1 MGKGYGVG
9 GQVHAYEI
17 PKGKTSGDVCG
28 FLSFSGGK
36 QYVYKF
42 LPSWIMSH
50 CSDFLNLYPT
60 NLIR

>member
-1 MGKGYGVG
+1 MHALIKMGKGYGVG

-42 LPSWIMSH
+42 LPS
-50 CSDFLNLYPT
+50 
-60 NLIR
+60 